1 MKHVEKK
8 MSEKTSADV
17 LTNGEIVTSVT
28 VPEEN
33 RLGQKKSAKQNT
45 AWKKKRRECPK
56 TSGKHIGS
64 QDPEIERLRM

>member
-8 MSEKTSADV
+8 MNEKASADV
-17 LTNGEIVTSVT
+17 LTNREIVTSVT

-45 AWKKKRRECPK
+45 A
-56 TSGKHIGS
+56 
-64 QDPEIERLRM
+64 